1 MGSVG
6 PGPVP
11 DPVFGSVGPEPDP
24 DPVPVGSSP
33 PQVQDEILTFPLA
46 ALASITPHPSIGTAL
61 AVPEHFLSQ
70 VILDLAHEPFAH
82 LQSTSHLHFFL
93 PNGIVTAARFATL
106 ALLPATGVPGAG
118 MPGTMASRKSGTH
131 WHPSPPWLILSWTVL
146 VMGIIMSGHTA
157 IIMSGHIPPSIMGHT
172 LVKPLPQ

>member
-1 MGSVG
+1 MGSLPDLDPVMGSLG

-11 DPVFGSVGPEPDP
+11 EPVVGSVGPDP

-46 ALASITPHPSIGTAL
+46 ALASITPQPSIGTAL

-70 VILDLAHEPFAH
+70 VILDLAQDPFAH

-93 PNGIVTAARFATL
+93 PNGMVTAARFATM
-106 ALLPATGVPGAG
+106 ALLPATADTGGGIPGS
-118 MPGTMASRKSGTH
+118 MASRKSGTH
-131 WHPSPPWLILSWTVL
+131 WHPSPP
-146 VMGIIMSGHTA
+146 
-157 IIMSGHIPPSIMGHT
+157 
-172 LVKPLPQ
+172 